1 MELADRIGVSYQQ
14 VQKYEKDRSRITLER
29 LYLIAK
35 ALDAPLKTFLP
46 EPENRP
52 LSDKG
57 PDYGSAA
64 SISRGSTREE
74 RQLLRLFARIE
85 SNQLRRSVV
94 RLVENIVE
102 QQQG

>member
-29 LYLIAK
+29 LYLIAR
-35 ALDAPLKTFLP
+35 ALDAPLKVLIP
-46 EPENRP
+46 EFENRP

-57 PDYGSAA
+57 TDHGSAA
-64 SISRGSTREE
+64 AIPRGLTREE
-74 RQLLRLFARIE
+74 RQLLRLYAKIE
-85 SNQLRRSVV
+85 SAQLRRTVL

-102 QQQG
+102 QQHG